1 MEQRISWWIV
11 SSGERGEIVKS
22 GRPVDSLSVVFPIG
36 PLRSLARKPVRRPA
50 LCLRRSLSS
59 PLSLALSFSLSLPA
73 RPLPPRL
80 QPRVTCRPFLVCIAS
95 SSPSSSRLANV
106 HVPPSSRWLLVS
118 TLHFSVY
125 AANCTA
131 TARIEGRVR
140 SSKQAGRAARQAFL
154 SVARC
159 GV

>member
-1 MEQRISWWIV
+1 MADQWTHCQWY
-11 SSGERGEIVKS
+11 
-22 GRPVDSLSVVFPIG
+22 FQ
-36 PLRSLARKPVRRPA
+36 LARCDLSRGNRFDDRLSAFDDPSPA
-50 LCLRRSLSS
+50 

-140 SSKQAGRAARQAFL
+140 SSKQAGRAARQPFL
-154 SVARC
+154 PVARC

>member
-1 MEQRISWWIV
+1 MADQWTHCQWY
-11 SSGERGEIVKS
+11 
-22 GRPVDSLSVVFPIG
+22 FQ
-36 PLRSLARKPVRRPA
+36 LAR
-50 LCLRRSLSS
+50 CDLSRGNRFDDRLS
-59 PLSLALSFSLSLPA
+59 AFDDPSPPPLSLALSFSLSLPA

-154 SVARC
+154 PVARC